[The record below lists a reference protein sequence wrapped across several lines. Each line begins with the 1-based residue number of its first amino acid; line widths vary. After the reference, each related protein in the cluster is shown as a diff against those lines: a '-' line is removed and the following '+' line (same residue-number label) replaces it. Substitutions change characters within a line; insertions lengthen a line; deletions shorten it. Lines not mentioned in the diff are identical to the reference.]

1 MAKKDKK
8 TTSAGTAAGAATAG
22 VGGKTV
28 TVKDLAEE
36 FKMDAKELRAVIRGA
51 GFKAPSV
58 DRPAG
63 TFGPKAKYEWP
74 ADSEDLKKI
83 RAAVKEYQAAE

>member
-1 MAKKDKK
+1 MAKAKDKK
-8 TTSAGTAAGAATAG
+8 TTSAAAAGTPAAT
-22 VGGKTV
+22 GKTV

-63 TFGPKAKYEWP
+63 TFGPKARYEWP

-83 RAAVKEYQAAE
+83 RAAIKEYQAAE